1 MGALNTKMTALADEV
16 RALSG
21 DTEKIG
27 IDAMTADLN
36 AANGEVSSQ
45 TDIIAQIKEAVD
57 GLPAAGGAL
66 QTKVVTPTK
75 STQNVTSDADYNGL
89 DRVVVNPIPDEYIV
103 PEGALDV
110 TENGTY
116 DVTEKASVNV
126 EIHTNTCYMG
136 TTAPDPSLGEDN
148 DIFVLISGGIV

>member
-75 STQNVTSDADYNGL
+75 STQNVTPDADYNGL

-103 PEGALDV
+103 PEGTLEV

-116 DVTEKASVNV
+116 DVTDKSSVNV
-126 EIHTNTCYMG
+126 EINTNTCYIG

-148 DIFVLISGGIV
+148 DIFVLISGGTV